1 MSESRST
8 PSLARSAGGSEPEFV
23 AIGAVETSSIAQG
36 VVTGD
41 AMVKMAEVS
50 LLQATTLSPGKYWV
64 LIGGEV
70 ATVRASMRRGI
81 EVAAE
86 TLLDSLFIPQLHEQ
100 VLPAIAGTAPP
111 RDDDA
116 LGVIETLSAA
126 SAIEAADAAAK
137 AADVLVRDVRL
148 ANGIGGKGVVTV
160 SGDVSNVQAAVDAGK
175 ALALRKSMLAR
186 AVVIP
191 RLHAQL
197 KSRIP

>member
-1 MSESRST
+1 MN
-8 PSLARSAGGSEPEFV
+8 LV

-41 AMVKMAEVS
+41 AMVKTAEVT
-50 LLQATTLSPGKYWV
+50 LLAATTLTPGKYWV

-70 ATVRASMRRGI
+70 ATVRASMKRGL

-100 VLPAIAGTAPP
+100 VMPALAGTAMR

-126 SAIEAADAAAK
+126 SAIEAADRAVK
-137 AADVLVRDVRL
+137 AANVTLRDLRL
-148 ANGIGGKGVVTV
+148 ANGIGGKGVVYLT
-160 SGDVSNVQAAVDAGK
+160 GDVSNVQAALEAGREV
-175 ALALRKSMLAR
+175 ALRKGLLAR

-197 KSRIP
+197 KERLF

>member
-1 MSESRST
+1 MNH
-8 PSLARSAGGSEPEFV
+8 V

-41 AMVKMAEVS
+41 AMVKTAEVS
-50 LLQATTLSPGKYWV
+50 LLAATTLTPGKYWV

-70 ATVRASMRRGI
+70 ATVRASMKRGI

-100 VLPAIAGTAPP
+100 VLPALAGTAPR

-116 LGVIETLSAA
+116 LGILETLTAA

-137 AADVLVRDVRL
+137 AAGIWLRDVRL
-148 ANGIGGKGVVTV
+148 ANGIGGKGVVYLT
-160 SGDVSNVQAAVDAGK
+160 GNVSNVQAAVEAGR
-175 ALALRKSMLAR
+175 ALALKKGLLAR
-186 AVVIP
+186 SVVIP
-191 RLHAQL
+191 RLHEQFKTRL
-197 KSRIP
+197 F

>member
-1 MSESRST
+1 MSGTSSF
-8 PSLARSAGGSEPEFV
+8 AHSASDSIVQFV

-36 VVTGD
+36 LVTGD
-41 AMVKMAEVS
+41 AMVKTAEVS
-50 LLQATTLSPGKYWV
+50 LLQASTLTPGKYWV

-100 VLPAIAGTAPP
+100 VLPALSGTAAH

-116 LGVIETLSAA
+116 LGVIETLTAA

-137 AADVLVRDVRL
+137 AADVMLRDLRL
-148 ANGIGGKGVVTV
+148 SNGIGGKGVVYLT
-160 SGDVSNVQAAVDAGK
+160 GDVGNVQAAVEAGRV
-175 ALALRKSMLAR
+175 LALKKSLLAR
-186 AVVIP
+186 SVVIP
-191 RLHAQL
+191 RLHAQFKQRL
-197 KSRIP
+197 F